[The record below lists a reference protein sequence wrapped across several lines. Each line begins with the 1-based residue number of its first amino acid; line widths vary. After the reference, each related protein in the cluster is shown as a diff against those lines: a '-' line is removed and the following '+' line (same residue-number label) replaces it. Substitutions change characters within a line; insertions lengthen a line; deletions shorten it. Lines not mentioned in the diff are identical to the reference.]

1 MKIIWTENALKSYF
15 VILEY
20 LQSEWG
26 DKILQDFVI
35 KTEHILAQIQE
46 YPKMYESSE
55 FYKNVRKAF
64 ITKHNLMFYKIKP
77 RKKEIELLIF
87 WDTRQ
92 DDEKRKY

>member
-15 VILEY
+15 IILEY

-26 DKILQDFVI
+26 DKVLQNFVL
-35 KTEHILAQIQE
+35 KTEHILTQVQQ
-46 YPKMYESSE
+46 YPKMHESSE
-55 FYKNVRKAF
+55 FYSNVRKAF

-77 RKKEIELLIF
+77 RKKEIDLLIF

-92 DDEKRKY
+92 DEEKRKY